1 MLFHDVAK
9 PPCRTTDEA
18 GQNHF
23 KGHPQMGEQM
33 TREIL
38 RRLKFD
44 NDTIRMVSRL
54 VLYHDERPTITDKS
68 VRRIMSRYGEECF
81 PLIFEVQRADVLAQ
95 SLYHRQEKLDHI
107 ADFEQ
112 QYRRILEAGQCFKK
126 SDLAINGRDLIEL
139 GIPQG
144 KQLGEVLDRLFE
156 QVLDQ
161 PELNTREKLLELAHK
176 MMPPFI

>member
-1 MLFHDVAK
+1 
-9 PPCRTTDEA
+9 
-18 GQNHF
+18 
-23 KGHPQMGEQM
+23 MGEQM

-54 VLYHDERPTITDKS
+54 VLYHDDRPAITDRS
-68 VRRIMSRYGEECF
+68 VRRIMNRYGEECF
-81 PLIFEVQRADVLAQ
+81 PRIFEVQRADVLAQ
-95 SLYHRQEKLDHI
+95 SLYHRQEKLDYIVH
-107 ADFEQ
+107 FEQ
-112 QYRRILEAGQCFKK
+112 QYRAVLEAGQCVKK